1 MNNNV
6 NNIVEEILNAVKGD
20 CQAYNRDYV
29 VWYETD
35 LNKDWIEVLKSDWF
49 ELMIEDE
56 LKWSLFYGDC
66 MMTKES
72 WNFWVICL
80 NDVGVE
86 EIEKKVKYGIEN
98 QI

>member
-1 MNNNV
+1 M
-6 NNIVEEILNAVKGD
+6 
-20 CQAYNRDYV
+20 
-29 VWYETD
+29 
-35 LNKDWIEVLKSDWF
+35 
-49 ELMIEDE
+49 MIEDE